1 MEARRR
7 VLVLDKLQELYN
19 KLHESGIKLLY
30 LRDPKTKEPS
40 VTLTLFVISFN
51 IYVFTLVNKLG
62 KWFSDVDGAS
72 QLFIACGCFY
82 LGRSITKGTTKSEVE
97 E

>member
-1 MEARRR
+1 MI
-7 VLVLDKLQELYN
+7 DKLKELYN
-19 KLHESGIKLLY
+19 KLHENGIKLLY
-30 LRDPKTKEPS
+30 IRDPKSKEPS
-40 VTLTLFVISFN
+40 VTLTLFIVSFN

-82 LGRSITKGTTKSEVE
+82 LGRSLSSGKTKSKAE
-97 E
+97 EEK